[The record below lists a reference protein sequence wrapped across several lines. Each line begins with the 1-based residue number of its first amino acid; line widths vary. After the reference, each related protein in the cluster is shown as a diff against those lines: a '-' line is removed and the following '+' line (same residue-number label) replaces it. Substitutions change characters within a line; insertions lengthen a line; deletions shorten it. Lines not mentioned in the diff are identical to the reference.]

1 MTHPLFHRPFTR
13 AVKLGGDATWA
24 VTRLAVRGSL
34 VVPRYAAG
42 ALSRRLVPEPPVS
55 QVPAGRTIRLP
66 GRGSTFVVDVPGPTP
81 DAPVVVLLHGLACTA
96 YLNWFPV
103 LGSLSDR
110 YRVVTF
116 DQRWHGR
123 GIVSDRFRI
132 EDCADDVAA
141 VLDAVGVRSAV
152 LAGYSLGGFVA
163 QETWRRHPDRV
174 AGLVLASTSRN
185 GQGTLQERLF
195 FPVLAAAMNPV
206 SRHAAAQVE
215 QLAQRLPLTPD
226 VELTNLPSWGL
237 TQLRSTSSWALPEV
251 VSAVGHFDS
260 APWIGE
266 VDVPTAVVVTEKD
279 HAIPTRRQHR
289 LAASIPGARTFS
301 APGGHASVV
310 LDAARWQP
318 VFEAALEDVWTRAGA
333 HPAGVRVATR
343 HPGDVSAG

>member
-1 MTHPLFHRPFTR
+1 MTYSLFHRPFTR
-13 AVKLGGDATWA
+13 AVRVGSDATWA
-24 VTRLAVRGSL
+24 VTRLAVRSSL

-42 ALSRRLVPEPPVS
+42 ALSRRLVPEPPCDV
-55 QVPAGRTIRLP
+55 VPPGRTVRLP

-110 YRVVTF
+110 FRVVTF

-123 GIVSDRFRI
+123 GIVSEEFRI

-141 VLDAVGVRSAV
+141 VLDAVGVREAV

-163 QETWRRHPDRV
+163 QETWHRHPDRV
-174 AGLVLASTSRN
+174 AGLVLASTARN
-185 GQGTLQERLF
+185 GQGTWHERLF
-195 FPVLAAAMNPV
+195 FPALAATMNPV
-206 SRHAAAQVE
+206 SRLAAAKVE
-215 QLAQRLPLTPD
+215 QVAQSLPLTPD
-226 VELTNLPSWGL
+226 VELTDLTSWSL
-237 TQLRSTSSWALPEV
+237 RQLRSTSGWAYPAV

-260 APWIGE
+260 SSWIGG
-266 VDVPTAVVVTEKD
+266 VDVPTAVVVTERD
-279 HAIPTRRQHR
+279 RAIPTRRQHK
-289 LAASIPGARTFS
+289 LAAAVPGARVFS

-333 HPAGVRVATR
+333 DVATTT
-343 HPGDVSAG
+343 HPLRDVSAG